1 MKSKE
6 DIYKECDY
14 ITLHVP
20 LIEDTKKMI
29 NKETLSKCKDGVVI
43 LNFARDLLVNDEDM
57 EEALKSGKV
66 SSYVTDF
73 PNEKTAGMEGVIAI
87 PHLGASTEESE
98 DNCAVMAVKQIKDYM
113 EHGIIKN
120 SVNYPDCDAG
130 TFAGGTRVTINHR
143 NIPNMLSQFTGVFSA
158 ENINISNLINKSKG
172 DYAYTVIDIEGTIEN
187 GFTDKLQ
194 SIDGVL
200 KVRTL
205 S

>member
-1 MKSKE
+1 
-6 DIYKECDY
+6 
-14 ITLHVP
+14 
-20 LIEDTKKMI
+20 MI
-29 NKETLSKCKDGVVI
+29 NKDTLAKCKDGVVI

-66 SSYVTDF
+66 ASYVTDF

-98 DNCAVMAVKQIKDYM
+98 DNCAVMAVKQIKDYL
-113 EHGIIKN
+113 EFGIIKN

-130 TFAGGTRVTINHR
+130 FFNEGTRVTINHK
-143 NIPNMLSQFTGVFSA
+143 NIPNMLTQFTGVFSA
-158 ENINISNLINKSKG
+158 VNINISNLINKSKG
-172 DYAYTVIDIEGTIEN
+172 DYAYTVIDIQGGVDPEIA
-187 GFTDKLQ
+187 DKLK

-205 S
+205 A